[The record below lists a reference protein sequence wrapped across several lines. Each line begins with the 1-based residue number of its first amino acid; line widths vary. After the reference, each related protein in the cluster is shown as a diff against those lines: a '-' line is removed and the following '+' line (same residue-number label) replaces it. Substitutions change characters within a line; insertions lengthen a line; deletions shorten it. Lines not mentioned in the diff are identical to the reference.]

1 LQRGFDLARK
11 MGAPVHVCLFV
22 YDPLIA
28 RSAALVHPDVMHLA
42 RKAFLDQHREWLAS
56 LAAAWDADGLT
67 VHTEAIWAP
76 VPQEAVLV
84 KALELRPAVV
94 VKDAGDEPPLRRIL
108 HAAPDWKIVRYC
120 PAPLLLVHS
129 RSGHLPERVLAAVD
143 TSPYAEE
150 AVALNDLVISEA
162 ERHARLAHTLPHL
175 AHAFP
180 YLPAA
185 EASPDALASVYEQA
199 RRTDETAFRHFAA
212 RHGVPPQ
219 AQHWLAGEPAA
230 QLAAFIQRESVDL
243 LVVGSVHRSTIDRL
257 FLGSV
262 SEALIQAPPCD
273 VLLVK
278 PPRFVSDLSAHL
290 DVTALQQ
297 RVDRARDASQGEG
310 APA

>member
-162 ERHARLAHTLPHL
+162 ERHARRRPTRWPRSTSRRAAPTRRRSATSP
-175 AHAFP
+175 
-180 YLPAA
+180 PA
-185 EASPDALASVYEQA
+185 
-199 RRTDETAFRHFAA
+199 TAFRRRRSTGSPGSPRRSSPPSSSARAWTSWSWARSIAA
-212 RHGVPPQ
+212 RSTGCS
-219 AQHWLAGEPAA
+219 W
-230 QLAAFIQRESVDL
+230 AAF
-243 LVVGSVHRSTIDRL
+243 
-257 FLGSV
+257 
-262 SEALIQAPPCD
+262 
-273 VLLVK
+273 
-278 PPRFVSDLSAHL
+278 PR
-290 DVTALQQ
+290 
-297 RVDRARDASQGEG
+297 R
-310 APA
+310 